1 MKKPSLAEALQP
13 MDRAANTSPKP
24 AAKAPA
30 ATATATAR
38 RRPAGDTRALVQP
51 GRVGKKPLIGYYS
64 PECIKQ
70 FKQITLDRD
79 TTQQDLMAEALNDL
93 FHKYGKA
100 PIA

>member
-13 MDRAANTSPKP
+13 MDRAATASPKP
-24 AAKAPA
+24 AAKEPAA
-30 ATATATAR
+30 ATATVR
-38 RRPAGDTRALVQP
+38 KRPAAESRTLVQP

-79 TTQQDLMAEALNDL
+79 TTQQDLLAEALNDL